1 MSSMKPRRRLKI
13 MVTLAPDHVRSLVPR
28 VQRCEAIGIDA
39 VGFGDSPACHDPYV
53 CLAVAA
59 MNTERIGLGP
69 MVTNAVTRAGQ
80 STARAISSIDEL
92 SGGRAFLGIGTGDSA
107 LHAAGAQ
114 APSVDSLRLAID
126 AIRSHWCALAP
137 ATQDPRL
144 VVASNGPRTIAMAA
158 ECASAV
164 ATGSGLDDETL
175 SRVDAVVAGAS
186 RPEGRCE
193 RWVVAR
199 VCVDSERDAA
209 TRELRPLLA
218 SGANHVFAS
227 AIERSALP
235 PDVRRRIEELRR
247 RYDYRFHGRR
257 EGNPNAELVDELE
270 LRDFLAG
277 RFALAGRADDISRG
291 MRRLEA
297 RGIDGIVIPAVGIDV
312 DRLVDELGR
321 NVLPALRAD

>member
-1 MSSMKPRRRLKI
+1 MSSTNARRKLKV
-13 MVTLAPDHVRSLVPR
+13 MVTLAPDHVRSLIPR

-59 MNTERIGLGP
+59 MSTERIGLGP
-69 MVTNAVTRAGQ
+69 MVTNAVTRATQ
-80 STARAISSIDEL
+80 STARSISSIDEL
-92 SGGRAFLGIGTGDSA
+92 SRGRAFLGIGTGDSA

-114 APSVDSLRLAID
+114 PPTVNALRLAIE
-126 AIRSHWCALAP
+126 AISGHWRALAP
-137 ATQDPRL
+137 ASQRQRI

-193 RWVVAR
+193 HWVVAR
-199 VCVDSERDAA
+199 VCVNAERDAA

-227 AIERSALP
+227 GIERSALP
-235 PDVRRRIEELRR
+235 PDVRHRIEELRR

-257 EGNPNAELVDELE
+257 EENPNAELVDELE

-277 RFALAGRADDISRG
+277 RFALAGRGADVARG

-312 DRLVDELGR
+312 DRLLDELGR